1 MKKKPAKTT
10 KTGKNTIKNTTNPP
24 RDIQKY
30 EIKLTSDLDSA
41 QQIDPLPNEPK
52 TAIVDKIW
60 NIPNIQIQV
69 ADLIILNDKRILAI

>member
-41 QQIDPLPNEPK
+41 
-52 TAIVDKIW
+52 
-60 NIPNIQIQV
+60 
-69 ADLIILNDKRILAI
+69 